1 MKYDLPVGSIV
12 ELSGLRLCVVGY
24 ASKEDEKNSDKGYFV
39 VPFPLGF
46 LSLKEIKYISIKDI
60 DNVVFKGYSTQN
72 SEDYISCANKV
83 ADLAEKADVET
94 VKEVAK
100 TLVSV
105 AKKYQEGN
113 L

>member
-1 MKYDLPVGSIV
+1 MKYDLPIGSII
-12 ELSGLRLCVVGY
+12 ESGKLKLCIVGY
-24 ASKEDEKNSDKGYFV
+24 ANKENKENPDRGYFAV
-39 VPFPLGF
+39 LVPMGF
-46 LSLKEIKYISIKDI
+46 LSIKETKYISIKDI
-60 DNVVFKGYSTQN
+60 DSVVFKGYSTQN

-105 AKKYQEGN
+105 AKKY
-113 L
+113 